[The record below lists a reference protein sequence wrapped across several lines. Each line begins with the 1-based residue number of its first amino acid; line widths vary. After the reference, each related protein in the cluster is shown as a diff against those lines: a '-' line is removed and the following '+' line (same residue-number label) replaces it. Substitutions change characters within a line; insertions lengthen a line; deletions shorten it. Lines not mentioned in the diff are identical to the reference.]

1 MNYLNYMFCI
11 LFNHKIKDEDEESLE
26 IFNKENLNVKCKRC
40 DCDLIIYLDKE
51 DSDYYYIEEQ

>member
-1 MNYLNYMFCI
+1 MFCI